1 MNDENLDSLIEEIEG
16 KRLKI
21 EDTSLVRR
29 GLFRTMSRKMSF
41 TRPGIP
47 NFDEF
52 ETQSLARFDSQ
63 ASINSVSSRISVK
76 SAFTK
81 SPTKLFQKVYKF
93 YYLALNNFYLQSR
106 GMSFQADSRSMLNLP
121 DIQRNMTKTFTK
133 PLRKIINNFT
143 KPNTPK
149 GKNCTTPKNTNFS
162 IQNHVN
168 QKARLA
174 VCSRTIIVLEKFLY
188 SSHSLK
194 IPKSL
199 SISVLPFEHPF

>member
-1 MNDENLDSLIEEIEG
+1 MTIVSPFQINNIISFQIEPEVNKTEFLNEIQENVCKNYTKFLLKIFIKNFVIFLGQSHFKLFKKNLVLAERQLNNMNDENLDSLIEEIEG

-63 ASINSVSSRISVK
+63 ASINSISSRISVK

-81 SPTKLFQKVYKF
+81 SPTKLFQKV
-93 YYLALNNFYLQSR
+93 
-106 GMSFQADSRSMLNLP
+106 
-121 DIQRNMTKTFTK
+121 
-133 PLRKIINNFT
+133 
-143 KPNTPK
+143 
-149 GKNCTTPKNTNFS
+149 
-162 IQNHVN
+162 
-168 QKARLA
+168 
-174 VCSRTIIVLEKFLY
+174 
-188 SSHSLK
+188 
-194 IPKSL
+194 
-199 SISVLPFEHPF
+199 